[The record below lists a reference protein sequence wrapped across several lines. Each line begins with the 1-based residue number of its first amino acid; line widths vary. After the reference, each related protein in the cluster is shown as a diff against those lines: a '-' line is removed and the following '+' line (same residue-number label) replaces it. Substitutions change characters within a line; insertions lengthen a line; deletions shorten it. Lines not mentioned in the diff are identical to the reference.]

1 MSNKIQ
7 NLILILEDATSKEC
21 FEILNELP
29 EKADILKMIIMKI
42 GENFKLLSHQ
52 KKLFMLKL
60 IQTLS
65 SDELISVIKS
75 NGFEKYIF
83 C

>member
-29 EKADILKMIIMKI
+29 EKADILKMIMKI
-42 GENFKLLSHQ
+42 GENFKLLSHK